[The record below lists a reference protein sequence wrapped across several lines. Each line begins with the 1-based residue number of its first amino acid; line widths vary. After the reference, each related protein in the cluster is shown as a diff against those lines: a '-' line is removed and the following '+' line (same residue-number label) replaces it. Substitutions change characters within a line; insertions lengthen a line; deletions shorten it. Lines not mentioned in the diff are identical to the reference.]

1 MNRSVQSSRRAR
13 RAAACVV
20 ALAAAASPYCF
31 AEDGKVYPASMC
43 AGSLVG
49 SPPITNYDG
58 RRVVN
63 TSTTN
68 SAVVV
73 CPVVKDNVFAVT
85 GANEGYVRYYKG
97 TTTGFI
103 ADLYSFSAFGT
114 ANFVQFRSDFGAAGY
129 KTLSYTPIGSYSQ
142 GYYSFVV
149 VIPPGPA
156 GAKSSMISYRLDEND

>member
-1 MNRSVQSSRRAR
+1 MSMLSRRAR
-13 RAAACVV
+13 PAVAC
-20 ALAAAASPYCF
+20 ALAIAAAAPPYCF

-43 AGSLVG
+43 EGSLVG

-58 RRVVN
+58 RRLVN
-63 TSTTN
+63 NSTTN

-73 CPVVKDNVFAVT
+73 CPVVKDNVFAAT
-85 GANEGYVRYYKG
+85 GANEAYVRYYKG

-129 KTLSYTPIGSYSQ
+129 KTLSYTPIGSFSQ